1 MIPFEREASLNET
14 EEYVEGL
21 LRSQWDYVVRSTL
34 GVREDLEGRFPQLS
48 DEVSRRIVDDSQADF
63 SNVFRPGVPDFLAFD
78 ESGDYIFVE
87 AKSESDDLRHSQL
100 KWLRDFSGVNVEI
113 WFADTVRDVE
123 KLEASELDSYGFQ
136 DVKKDSSDKVVEE
149 GLKVE
154 LPEELSTILG
164 LEEGD
169 SVNWRLKSSDELVL
183 DTR

>member
-1 MIPFEREASLNET
+1 
-14 EEYVEGL
+14 
-21 LRSQWDYVVRSTL
+21 
-34 GVREDLEGRFPQLS
+34 
-48 DEVSRRIVDDSQADF
+48 
-63 SNVFRPGVPDFLAFD
+63 
-78 ESGDYIFVE
+78 
-87 AKSESDDLRHSQL
+87 
-100 KWLRDFSGVNVEI
+100 
-113 WFADTVRDVE
+113 
-123 KLEASELDSYGFQ
+123 LDSYGFQ